1 MRSGADA
8 VTKFTCADKGHW
20 LGNSSYP
27 RFTIIDT
34 PGFGDN
40 IRSGFIYIQ
49 YLYLFK
55 IYNEVVLNVVF
66 GILHQR

>member
-1 MRSGADA
+1 MLFNHQVRSGADA

-27 RFTIIDT
+27 KFTIIDT

-40 IRSGFIYIQ
+40 IRWGSSTSISI
-49 YLYLFK
+49 
-55 IYNEVVLNVVF
+55 
-66 GILHQR
+66 